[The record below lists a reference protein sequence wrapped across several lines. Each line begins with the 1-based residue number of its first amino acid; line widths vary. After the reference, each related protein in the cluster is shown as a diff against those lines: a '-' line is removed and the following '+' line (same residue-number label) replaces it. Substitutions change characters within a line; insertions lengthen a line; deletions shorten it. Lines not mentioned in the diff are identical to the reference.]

1 MNNLDK
7 KELRKDI
14 LKKRDNLEKLIK
26 NNMDNSIQKKLF
38 TSDYYKNAKNIF
50 IYISYG
56 SEIDTK
62 SIINRAL
69 NEGKKIYVP
78 RTIFKD
84 RVMDAV
90 EIKSLDNLSEDRYGI
105 LEPSFEEDAID
116 PDEIDLI
123 IVPGTGFDK
132 DGGRMGYGA
141 GYYDRYFKK
150 ITNKSKV
157 VKLALAYDF
166 QILNHVPMEK
176 HDVSMDVIYTEKREF
191 TIMDEEIKGL

>member
-191 TIMDEEIKGL
+191 TIMDEDIKGL